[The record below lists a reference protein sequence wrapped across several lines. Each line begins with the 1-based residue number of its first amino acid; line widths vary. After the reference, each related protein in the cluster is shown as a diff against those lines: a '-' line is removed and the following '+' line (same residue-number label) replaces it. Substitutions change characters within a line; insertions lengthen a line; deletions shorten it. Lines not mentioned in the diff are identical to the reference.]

1 MFYLIYI
8 ACLFFIC
15 ITIYQLISQ
24 KLMNE
29 DFTFLIACNYLLNIT
44 TALFFG
50 YYNSLSFALISS
62 FALSIFATLLIY
74 KIALAFNRLK
84 FYSLPY
90 LALVYF
96 VFFFILF
103 NLL

>member
-1 MFYLIYI
+1 MFYLIYL
-8 ACLFFIC
+8 ACLVFIC
-15 ITIYQLISQ
+15 ITIYQLNTHQ
-24 KLMNE
+24 LMNE
-29 DFTFLIACNYLLNIT
+29 DLFFLIACNYLLNIT
-44 TALFFG
+44 TSLFFG
-50 YYNSLSFALISS
+50 YYNSLSFALLSA
-62 FALSIFATLLIY
+62 FALSIFATILIY
-74 KIALAFNRLK
+74 KIAITFKRLK